1 MKRTPLKRTKPMRR
15 VSAKQQACYS
25 HYRVLRKDFLAA
37 NPVCEAGAIIVM
49 FGGPD
54 CCTHKATQVHHS
66 MKRGSRTNLV
76 DSWVPVCAACHSYI
90 EDHKS
95 FARQAGLLVDM
106 SKL

>member
-1 MKRTPLKRTKPMRR
+1 MLKRKKPMRR
-15 VSAKQQACYS
+15 VSAKQKARYDQ
-25 HYRVLRKDFLAA
+25 YRVLRKEFLAA
-37 NPVCEAGAIIVM
+37 NRVCEAGTIIAM

-54 CCTHKATQVHHS
+54 CCTQKATQVHHS
-66 MKRGSRTNLV
+66 MKRGSRTNVV

>member
-1 MKRTPLKRTKPMRR
+1 MRR
-15 VSAKQQACYS
+15 VSAKQKARTDK
-25 HYRVLRKDFLAA
+25 YRLLRKEFLAT
-37 NPVCEAGAIIVM
+37 NRVCEAGGIILL

-54 CCTHKATQVHHS
+54 CCTHKATQIHHS

-76 DSWVPVCAACHSYI
+76 ESWVPVCAACHSYI

-106 SKL
+106 SKI